1 MKKSIFFAAIAAIAL
16 IAGCAKSVD
25 LAPATGTQHA
35 IGFSNYA
42 PHALTKAGD
51 TYAESTTLIN
61 GKVFDV
67 FAYATANNTPF
78 STTAIGTQF
87 MNAVDVTYGTG
98 GDSDATK
105 NTYSP
110 LRYWPS
116 GDTPDWLT
124 FWAYYP
130 VQTDNGITYTAPTG
144 SNDLGS
150 YAFTAASAAADM
162 VDFMV
167 SDVVN
172 DKIYGT
178 ATGEHIAVNG
188 VVPLTFRHQL
198 TKIAVKILTDNDD
211 ECTNVVLTD
220 VKLYNI
226 KTTGTL
232 SADYDASATTPTS
245 TSWGSQALE
254 STPVVYEVTND
265 GADFDNEVLTS
276 TPVGGKDKDIFLM
289 VPQDMVESSGTTPQ
303 YILITW
309 DVKTYDT
316 AAHAAAKG
324 TEGLL
329 STTSNSQKV
338 YLDNVDVVDSS
349 LAAASNDWAKNQ
361 FTTYTITVG
370 PKPIRFTAKV
380 EGWDDETTGAITVM

>member
-51 TYAESTTLIN
+51 TYAASTTLID

-67 FAYATANNTPF
+67 YAYATANGTAF
-78 STTAIGTQF
+78 ATTAIGTQF
-87 MNAVDVTYGTG
+87 MSGVEVTYGDG

-130 VQTDNGITYTAPTG
+130 VQTDNGIAYTAPTG
-144 SNDLGS
+144 SNGVGS

-178 ATGEHIAVNG
+178 AAGEHIAVNG

-198 TKIAVKILTDNDD
+198 TKIAVKILTDNTD

-232 SADYDASATTPTS
+232 SATYDASATTPTS
-245 TSWGSQALE
+245 TSWESQAIA
-254 STPVVYEVTND
+254 SSPVVYEVTKA
-265 GADFDNEVLTS
+265 GADFNNEVLT
-276 TPVGGKDKDIFLM
+276 TTAVGGEDADIFLM
-289 VPQDMVESSGTTPQ
+289 VPQETVASTGTTPQ

-316 AAHAAAKG
+316 AAHATAKG

-338 YLDNVDVVDSS
+338 YLDDVDVKDGSDNTV
-349 LAAASNDWAKNQ
+349 SNDWAKNQ

-370 PKPIRFTAKV
+370 PKPIRFTAEV
-380 EGWDDETTGAITVM
+380 EGWDDETFGAISVM